1 MKRYLDTANVQE
13 IQEAATLGIP
23 DGVTTHPSRVAKE
36 VRVFRETLIE
46 ICTIVDE
53 PISTETISLVG
64 TAMVKEG
71 KELSKIHQNIVVK
84 VPLISEGL
92 KTTKRMMAER
102 IKVNVT
108 LCSSPTQALPAAN
121 AGAWHVPPY
130 IGRFDNIDSKLNRVD
145 PSDCDDRK
153 TLRLQDLW
161 SGGECPSPAG
171 HGQGGLGRRRYLYH
185 ADRCVP
191 RVHQAPMTD
200 LDVNMFLAG
209 WNAQFQKSP
218 TVRKGIPL

>member
-1 MKRYLDTANVQE
+1 MKLYLDTANVQE

-36 VRVFRETLIE
+36 VRVFREALME
-46 ICTIVDE
+46 ICAIVDG
-53 PISTETISLVG
+53 PISTETISFEG
-64 TAMVKEG
+64 GAMVKEG
-71 KELSKIHQNIVVK
+71 KEPAKIHQNIVVK

-92 KTTKRMMAER
+92 KTTKRMTAER
-102 IKVNVT
+102 IIVNMT
-108 LCSSPTQALPAAN
+108 LCSSPTQASPAAN
-121 AGAWHVPPY
+121 AGAWRVPPY
-130 IGRFDNIDSKLNRVD
+130 IGGFDNINSKLNRVD
-145 PSDCDDRK
+145 PSDCDNRK

-161 SGGECPSPAG
+161 SGGECPSPAE

-185 ADRCVP
+185 VDRCVP

-209 WNAQFQKSP
+209 WNAQFQKLP
-218 TVRKGIPL
+218 TVRKGILL